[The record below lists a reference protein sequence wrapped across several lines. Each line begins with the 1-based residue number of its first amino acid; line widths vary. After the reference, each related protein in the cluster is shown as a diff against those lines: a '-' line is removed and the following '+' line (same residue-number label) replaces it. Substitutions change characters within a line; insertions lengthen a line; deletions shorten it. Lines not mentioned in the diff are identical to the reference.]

1 MNNCLWIQTGHEAD
15 KCYYLKS
22 FRLKC
27 PISALSI
34 CKRNAF
40 HMEARILRYSN
51 FGWQWFSA
59 MPAQHNHLKILR
71 PRSTPIAF
79 GLIGLGC
86 KPGNGIFKKL
96 PGDFNMQ
103 SKRPPPAFHLHQNHL
118 RHLWYG
124 ALPDHSMQYTAGDPT
139 VKENA
144 VLPSKRK
151 LIK

>member
-15 KCYYLKS
+15 KCYYSKS

-34 CKRNAF
+34 CKRNGF

-86 KPGNGIFKKL
+86 KPGNGIFKSSQVILICSQRGHPL
-96 PGDFNMQ
+96 PFICTRIIWGTCGMVPSQITACNTQLETPLWKKTQ
-103 SKRPPPAFHLHQNHL
+103 SSPQ
-118 RHLWYG
+118 
-124 ALPDHSMQYTAGDPT
+124 
-139 VKENA
+139 KEI
-144 VLPSKRK
+144 L
-151 LIK
+151 